1 MTLKSQPYRVLSLDG
16 GGIRGIY
23 TAAYL
28 ESVANAFSRQ
38 REVGA
43 LDVGAGFN
51 LIVGTSTGG
60 IVACALAMGVPL
72 EDVVNL
78 YREHGPRVFRRPV
91 PTKLS
96 FNALGDL
103 IKRRE
108 ALSQG
113 EQSLREALQGIL
125 GNTTIAEMYEDR
137 GIALAIPAIEMR
149 RHRGW
154 VFKTPHFKDTNRRDD
169 NYTLVDVCMA
179 TSAAPVY
186 RSIASVSCPEGPPR
200 MFVDGG
206 LWANNPVMISLIEAL
221 EVASSDQRIEIFCLG
236 CYPPPAGEDVA
247 HADLHRDLI
256 GWRLGSDV
264 ALLAIDAQQTAHD
277 NMARKVARY
286 AAAKDERDCRVI
298 RLPAEVPP
306 THLLQYFGLDDIRSK
321 AADALVSQAQT
332 DASEMNSRLS
342 QRKSDS
348 DEQAIYDLFT
358 SIPELA
364 DQPPT
369 RPIPPSN
376 GPIQPSAT

>member
-16 GGIRGIY
+16 GGMRGIY
-23 TAAYL
+23 AAAYL

-60 IVACALAMGVPL
+60 IIACALAMGVPPA
-72 EDVVNL
+72 DVVNL

-96 FNALGDL
+96 MNALGDL
-103 IKRRE
+103 IKRPE

-125 GNTTIAEMYEDR
+125 GKTTIGEMYQDR
-137 GIALAIPAIEMR
+137 GIALAIPAVEMR

-169 NYTLVDVCMA
+169 NYKLVDVCMA

-186 RSIASVSCPEGPPR
+186 RSLACVTCPEGPPR
-200 MFVDGG
+200 MFADGG
-206 LWANNPVMISLIEAL
+206 LWANNPVLISLIEAL
-221 EVASSDQRIEIFCLG
+221 EVAPSDQPIEIFCLG
-236 CYPPPAGEDVA
+236 CYPPPTGEDVA
-247 HADLHRDLI
+247 HADLHRDLR

-264 ALLAIDAQQTAHD
+264 ALLAIDAQQAAYD
-277 NMARKVARY
+277 NMARKLARY
-286 AAAKDERDCRVI
+286 AALKDERDCRVI
-298 RLPAEVPP
+298 RFPAEVPP
-306 THLLQYFGLDDIRSK
+306 THLLQYFGLDDIRSD

-332 DASEMNSRLS
+332 DANRANSKLS
-342 QRKSDS
+342 HRGPGS

-358 SIPELA
+358 SMPEFTDLPHKITA
-364 DQPPT
+364 PFPRGSTQPE
-369 RPIPPSN
+369 
-376 GPIQPSAT
+376 AA